1 MIYRINKFFLDTNNF
16 TLTQANDVVHVE
28 PQVFNVIVYLIEHK
42 ERVVTRDELLE
53 TIWKGKVVSDSS
65 ISNYIKSARK
75 VLDDD
80 GVKQN
85 VIKTIH
91 GRGYQFV
98 APFELVDSDE
108 TDIETKN
115 TNPRIKIF
123 VLSASVLLL
132 ILTYV
137 FIQKA
142 AIRKA
147 VQNIADYQEISY
159 ATFVAQAKRR
169 NELVKMIEERL
180 GETRKMQFEK
190 FFSYYFDDM
199 NDAERFVFDQ
209 IRGMTNVGL
218 YQNNTK
224 ILVELNEHPEI
235 FDLIEGTKALEQHL
249 IFWVNKYHSVFVQ
262 REDMCL
268 LYVGVEDGVPYP
280 QEVNQNIIEW
290 LAK

>member
-1 MIYRINKFFLDTNNF
+1 MIYHFNKFFLDTDNF
-16 TLTQANDVVHVE
+16 TLTQVNEVVHVE
-28 PQVFNVIVYLIEHK
+28 PQVFNVIMYLIEHK
-42 ERVVTRDELLE
+42 DRVVTRDELLD

-98 APFELVDSDE
+98 APFEHVE
-108 TDIETKN
+108 TDDAGIKSKN
-115 TNPRIKIF
+115 TNPRLKII
-123 VLSASVLLL
+123 VLSVSILLL
-132 ILTYV
+132 ILAYV
-137 FIQKA
+137 LFQKA
-142 AIRKA
+142 AFKQA
-147 VQNIADYQEISY
+147 VQNIANYQEVSY

-169 NELVKMIEERL
+169 NELVKLIENRL
-180 GETRKMQFEK
+180 GETREMQFEK
-190 FFSYYFDDM
+190 FFSYYFESM
-199 NDAERFVFDQ
+199 NDEERFVFDQ

-218 YQNNTK
+218 YQNNAK
-224 ILVELNEHPEI
+224 ILEELNQHPEI
-235 FDLIEGTKALEQHL
+235 FEEIEGTKELEQHL
-249 IFWVNKYHSVFVQ
+249 IFWVNKYHSVFEQ

-280 QEVNQNIIEW
+280 REVNQNIIDW